1 MGAFRLCLIDVME
14 NRIISKAKQRLRI
27 PYHHPLVYAARGI
40 ASWALRLKSRRL
52 WVPKKE
58 YNKYLEICI

>member
-27 PYHHPLVYAARGI
+27 PYHPSASQCCAWHRFMGATSEKPQTLGAQKGI
-40 ASWALRLKSRRL
+40 
-52 WVPKKE
+52 
-58 YNKYLEICI
+58 